1 MEGGCAA
8 AASPTDRSE
17 ADEGPHGENIGMIP
31 ELLEGDGM
39 LGERIQSAHRVRG
52 IQEPEN
58 LHSILADPVLPDPLS
73 ETYRC

>member
-1 MEGGCAA
+1 
-8 AASPTDRSE
+8 
-17 ADEGPHGENIGMIP
+17 MIP

-52 IQEPEN
+52 MQEPEN
-58 LHSILADPVLPDPLS
+58 LHSILADPVLPDPLP